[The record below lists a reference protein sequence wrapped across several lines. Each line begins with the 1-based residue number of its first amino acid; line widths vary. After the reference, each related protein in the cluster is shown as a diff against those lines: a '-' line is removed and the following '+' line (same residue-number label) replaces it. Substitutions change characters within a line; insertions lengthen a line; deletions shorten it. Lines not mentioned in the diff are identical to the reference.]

1 MALCKDIKPVYGCKT
16 PGMRNNFLPDP
27 NADPPGATHHQ
38 RDLCKNQ
45 KTSAPSPVAPTGGLI
60 VQKNKIVFDESVY
73 DDAVADQLRKSS
85 GLYWVTG
92 EQRNLN
98 SNEIDKITQYF
109 ALLDKSE
116 KIKKGNLEQFNMRV
130 GNLVQGNDVVD
141 ASRKVYGERK
151 VDITIEPMDSKGRYS
166 ASTWTALIN
175 RLEARIKDK
184 IYYDH
189 VFMMQLPYDERDL
202 KQFTA
207 IQQDRSRA
215 SFNFEYNYYI
225 KEYEEL
231 LLSRQTPPHRLLPHL
246 YAFESERYN
255 RRAEA
260 IDSRNLIKAWRFL
273 TIEERLNFI
282 VSEYGVSRTFAANT
296 GMAFDAQVEAAY
308 NKKYPQSVRQLSK
321 AYPGFGAHI
330 NLAASSFQAF
340 GKFNPPVFPVDAIY
354 VPDSEKFNYFQKWT
368 TVYKSIINNFPAW
381 YTYLGIFDRKYQNT
395 AITTDNFEELCLPSD
410 GFNSKREL
418 FPMFVQMRF
427 PTDIRGSHD
436 SKQKLNATDLIDT
449 TNLSI
454 PFIGYIME
462 TLDKDAK
469 FKSFQDALEKERMSL
484 QAKVNAAGLG
494 LTSAATVDASYIG
507 GLVKGAGK
515 AAPGSMVLGAG
526 FGLINLPL
534 TNVINF
540 YENTI
545 ASSYRTIVQFPSN
558 VQKGARRVWN
568 LMALMEL
575 YNKFEVTKNETL
587 ENPNATKIF
596 DGRDLSLFG
605 CFFFLLG

>member
-330 NLAASSFQAF
+330 NLAASSFLEF
-340 GKFNPPVFPVDAIY
+340 GKFYPPVFPVDAIY

-381 YTYLGIFDRKYQNT
+381 YTY
-395 AITTDNFEELCLPSD
+395 
-410 GFNSKREL
+410 
-418 FPMFVQMRF
+418 
-427 PTDIRGSHD
+427 
-436 SKQKLNATDLIDT
+436 
-449 TNLSI
+449 
-454 PFIGYIME
+454 
-462 TLDKDAK
+462 
-469 FKSFQDALEKERMSL
+469 
-484 QAKVNAAGLG
+484 
-494 LTSAATVDASYIG
+494 
-507 GLVKGAGK
+507 
-515 AAPGSMVLGAG
+515 
-526 FGLINLPL
+526 
-534 TNVINF
+534 
-540 YENTI
+540 
-545 ASSYRTIVQFPSN
+545 
-558 VQKGARRVWN
+558 
-568 LMALMEL
+568 
-575 YNKFEVTKNETL
+575 
-587 ENPNATKIF
+587 
-596 DGRDLSLFG
+596 
-605 CFFFLLG
+605 